1 MEPAAS
7 PAPPIPPT
15 AFLQQV
21 ERLRELLDGLVP
33 LLRLGL
39 PPGFQEL
46 ARNVSLALERPDSL
60 ESPDNQLD
68 FVEEFAEALWGESFP
83 DLFGEAG
90 LSGNLAERALSQSRL
105 EASWEQLD
113 CLSQHLC
120 TDVESWHRRRAVA
133 AHRSHRRWPEIP
145 SFSTGKEGPVH
156 SLSTTCQQARSQHI
170 GS

>member
-7 PAPPIPPT
+7 LAPPISPT

-21 ERLRELLDGLVP
+21 QRLRELLDGLVP

-68 FVEEFAEALWGESFP
+68 FVEEFAETLWGESLP

-90 LSGNLAERALSQSRL
+90 PSGSPAERALSRSRL

-113 CLSQHLC
+113 GLSQRLC
-120 TDVESWHRRRAVA
+120 TDVESWHRRCAVV

-145 SFSTGKEGPVH
+145 NFSTGKEGSVH
-156 SLSTTCQQARSQHI
+156 SLSTGCQQVRSQHI